1 MKVAVATES
10 GQVAA
15 HFGHCPEFTI
25 YDVED
30 NQVKSKTVVTSPP
43 HQPGLLPRFLGEK
56 GVNCIIAGGMGPS
69 AQELF
74 AQQNISVVI
83 GASGPIDDVVKAYL
97 SGDLTVGDSACHH

>member
-43 HQPGLLPRFLGEK
+43 HQPGLLPRF
-56 GVNCIIAGGMGPS
+56 
-69 AQELF
+69 
-74 AQQNISVVI
+74 
-83 GASGPIDDVVKAYL
+83 
-97 SGDLTVGDSACHH
+97 